1 MKPRARNT
9 VDLSDS
15 VHQQLNAYALAASA
29 AGVSLL
35 ALTHP
40 SAAKIVYTPT
50 HQVIGTNH
58 NYPLALNH
66 KLADFDIINSNCTH
80 GSRCNSDTYA
90 RLGVGAASW
99 PWSGNAVESTG
110 GNQYQAAALKAGA
123 RISGAR
129 RFIRGASMAS
139 QFVGFGV
146 SHTRT
151 LGRWVNVSDRY
162 LGLKFKINGKFHYGW
177 ARLNV
182 KVLKDKFKITATLTG
197 YAYETIPGKAIIA
210 GATKGPDD
218 AETAAFLHSHT
229 PEPTALGMLA
239 VGAPGLSIWRREESA
254 TDPLG
259 SY

>member
-35 ALTHP
+35 ALTQP

-50 HQVIGTNH
+50 HQVIGTHH

-66 KLADFDIINSNCTH
+66 KTADFIIINTNCTN
-80 GSRCNSDTYA
+80 GSRCNNFTYA

-99 PWSGNAVESTG
+99 PWSGNGVESA

-139 QFVGFGV
+139 QFVGFSV

-182 KVLKDKFKITATLTG
+182 KVLEGQFKITATLTG
-197 YAYETIPGKAIIA
+197 YAYETVPGKAIIA

-218 AETAAFLHSHT
+218 AEPEAALSSHT
-229 PEPTALGMLA
+229 PEPVTLGALAL
-239 VGAPGLSIWRREESA
+239 GAPGLSIWRRKESA
-254 TDPLG
+254 AAALAAN
-259 SY
+259 

>member
-35 ALTHP
+35 ALTQP

-50 HQVIGTNH
+50 HQVIGTHH

-66 KLADFDIINSNCTH
+66 KTADFIIINTNCTN
-80 GSRCNSDTYA
+80 GSRCNNFTYA

-99 PWSGNAVESTG
+99 PWSGNGVESA

-139 QFVGFGV
+139 QFVGFSV

-182 KVLKDKFKITATLTG
+182 KVLEGQFKITATLTG
-197 YAYETIPGKAIIA
+197 YAYETVPGKAIIA

-218 AETAAFLHSHT
+218 AEPEASLHSPT
-229 PEPTALGMLA
+229 PEPAALGMLA

-254 TDPLG
+254 AGPLG

>member
-1 MKPRARNT
+1 MKPQIRNT
-9 VDLSDS
+9 VGLSDS

-35 ALTHP
+35 ALTQP

-50 HQVIGTNH
+50 HQVIGTNR

-66 KLADFDIINSNCTH
+66 KLADFNIVNSNCTH

-99 PWSGNAVESTG
+99 PWSGNEVESTG

-123 RISGAR
+123 RISGAQ
-129 RFIRGASMAS
+129 RFIRGAWMAS

-151 LGRWVNVSDRY
+151 LGRWVNVRDRY

-182 KVLKDKFKITATLTG
+182 KVLKGKFKITATLTG

-218 AETAAFLHSHT
+218 AEPAASLHSHT
-229 PEPTALGMLA
+229 PEPAALGMLA
-239 VGAPGLSIWRREESA
+239 LGAPWLSIWRREESA
-254 TDPLG
+254 AGPARK
-259 SY
+259 